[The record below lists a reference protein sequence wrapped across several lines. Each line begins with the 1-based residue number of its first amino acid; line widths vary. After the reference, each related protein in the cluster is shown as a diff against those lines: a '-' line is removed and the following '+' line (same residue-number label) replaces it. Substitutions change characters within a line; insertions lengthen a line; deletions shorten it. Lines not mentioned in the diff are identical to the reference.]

1 MMNVKNQALIS
12 DLIIMAYA
20 DGKVTDSEYEFVL
33 RLADRMGFGKN
44 EVDALFEH
52 PQPSKPLF
60 SELERI
66 THFYKLVLL
75 MYVDNEI
82 HEKEVIT
89 ARNFG
94 LKMGIRQGVIDQI
107 LNKIDQYEDHI
118 IPSEVLMKIF
128 KTYYN

>member
-1 MMNVKNQALIS
+1 MNIRNQGLIS
-12 DLIIMAYA
+12 DLIVMAHA
-20 DGKVTDSEYEFVL
+20 DGKVADSEYEFIL
-33 RLADRMGFGKN
+33 RLADRMGFLKN
-44 EVDALFEH
+44 EVDALFAH
-52 PQPSKPLF
+52 PQPSQPLF

-82 HEKEVIT
+82 HKEEVIT

-94 LKMGIRQGVIDQI
+94 LKLGIRQGVIDQI
-107 LNKIDQYEDHI
+107 INKVDEYEDHI
-118 IPSEVLMKIF
+118 IPSEDLMKIF